1 MPLEL
6 PPQAH
11 HPAPPWRHLH
21 PAANTN
27 TNTSGH
33 NTGADISNDVT
44 FLWVRCTQRYLHIS
58 SPWRWRACRSW
69 TCAAGWWEWER
80 MAGPERRDWSSP
92 PTGCPGTPAGSEWR
106 DASATSWPAQ
116 EPDRERGGVSWGAL
130 SWRVAR
136 KLIIFSCCW
145 DHLLGYCTEPSLKVT
160 LNAIFVEGHQTG
172 TKWSQS
178 TLYFPISRH

>member
-33 NTGADISNDVT
+33 STGADISNDVT
-44 FLWVRCTQRYLHIS
+44 FLCVRCTQRYLHIS

-116 EPDRERGGVSWGAL
+116 EPDRERGGGQLRCSELKSNKKVNY
-130 SWRVAR
+130 
-136 KLIIFSCCW
+136 IFL
-145 DHLLGYCTEPSLKVT
+145 LLGSFTRV
-160 LNAIFVEGHQTG
+160 
-172 TKWSQS
+172 
-178 TLYFPISRH
+178 LYWAFS